1 MTMDLTGPGG
11 DLHFNHTS
19 WRLLLD
25 LAYDYGW
32 RPTGTVPPNRKRP
45 DEYRGYYDSNE
56 GWKVTYEDAIGIAEA
71 LEKSLEDLPNRNVMP
86 TTDKQVIGIP
96 KTNEI
101 PLIMPD
107 LKLIKDLPKELQ
119 IDIDTSVTA
128 REYFSGERK
137 KRVLEFIA
145 FCRKGSFY
153 LW

>member
-11 DLHFNHTS
+11 NLNFNHTS

-32 RPTGTVPPNRKRP
+32 RPTGTVPPDIDNSV
-45 DEYRGYYDSNE
+45 ECRGYYDSNC
-56 GWKVTYEDAIGIAEA
+56 GWKVPYEDAIGIAEA
-71 LEKSLEDLPNRNVMP
+71 LEKSLEDLPNRDVMP
-86 TTDKQVIGIP
+86 RTDKQVIGIP
-96 KTNEI
+96 KSNEI

-107 LKLIKDLPKELQ
+107 LKVIKELR
-119 IDIDTSVTA
+119 IDIETSVTA

-137 KRVLEFIA
+137 KGVLEFIA
-145 FCRKGSFY
+145 FCREGSFY